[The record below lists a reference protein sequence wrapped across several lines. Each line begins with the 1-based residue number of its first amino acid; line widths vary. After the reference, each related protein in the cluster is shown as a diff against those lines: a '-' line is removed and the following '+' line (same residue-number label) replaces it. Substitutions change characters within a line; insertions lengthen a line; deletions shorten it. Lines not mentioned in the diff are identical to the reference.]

1 MIKSRK
7 LLSAVLAL
15 SLATS
20 ALVPTIAYAG
30 SGGGSSWGTVT
41 EGPVLNSTSNITI
54 QKLAF
59 TGDLPQIHNDGTKPE
74 KLGGEAYNPAKYG
87 EVKFKMVKL
96 DPAKVMA
103 SQKSPQ
109 EIANAVANGSEDF
122 GPTDVS
128 EVTVDAKGE
137 AKFNDVANGANEK
150 EGFYVIYESVHPA
163 TVVAAAVP
171 MFLQLPITNAAGN
184 GYLKDVF
191 LQAKNKVQSPE
202 ITFKKLMQEIGMD
215 AAAFKDVEFTLYS
228 GKPGQGTVVKNGEG
242 KDVVLKTA
250 EDGTFKLSDLM
261 VGDYYLVETKGPN
274 VDTLLAE
281 QGEAKDESLGHFMVS
296 KFAQNDTNNKY
307 AFTYTADGKLTT
319 PGKPAGGDLEWDKTF
334 SLVNYVKP
342 TIEKSLADTKQA
354 GVAKDEVI
362 GYKVALSVPEN
373 IGEYSK
379 FEYTD
384 VAAEGLTIDTESLV
398 LKDGEKTLVK
408 DTDYTITKNANGYTI
423 NFVVNGA
430 ISENVKA
437 ARHIAVAY
445 NAKVTAA
452 TTEMKKEYVNKV
464 TLTYKN
470 SDMTVKDRSRDSE
483 TKVTTYGIT
492 LTKKDGGRFG
502 LGDGSALPGAEFVLE
517 KDHKFLAVSAEGV
530 YSWVESIVDAK
541 IFTTDEKGQITVT
554 GLDDG
559 EYTFIERKAPT
570 GYMLPQN
577 PETKVTINSETNTI
591 EIANNRSPEMP
602 LTGSETLVCVGS
614 GATVLLGLAAI
625 VMKKKNREEAAR

>member
-7 LLSAVLAL
+7 LLSAILAL

-20 ALVPTIAYAG
+20 ALVPSIVYAG
-30 SGGGSSWGTVT
+30 SGGGGFSGT
-41 EGPVLNSTSNITI
+41 ELPEMLAGESNITI

-74 KLGGEAYNPAKYG
+74 KLGGDAYNPAKYG

-96 DPAKVMA
+96 DPAKVLA

-109 EIANAVANGSEDF
+109 EIANAVANNTEDF
-122 GPTDVS
+122 GSRDVS
-128 EVTVDAKGE
+128 EVAVDAKGE
-137 AKFNDVANGANEK
+137 AKFTGVANGKNAK

-171 MFLQLPITNAAGN
+171 MFLQLPITNATGKA
-184 GYLKDVF
+184 YLKDVF

-202 ITFKKLMQEIGMD
+202 ITFKKLMQEIGAD

-274 VDTLLAE
+274 VDTVLEE
-281 QGEAKDESLGHFMVS
+281 QGKAEDESLGHFMVS

-334 SLVNYVKP
+334 SLINHVKP
-342 TIEKSLADTKQA
+342 TIKKGIVNPHQS
-354 GVAKDEVI
+354 GVSKDEVI
-362 GYKVALSVPEN
+362 GYGVGIGVPEN

-384 VAAEGLTIDTESLV
+384 VAAKGLTIDTESLV
-398 LKDGEKTLVK
+398 IKDGEKALVK
-408 DTDYTITKNANGYTI
+408 NTDYTLTKNANGYTI

-430 ISENVKA
+430 ISDNVKA
-437 ARHIAVAY
+437 ARFLMASY
-445 NAKVTAA
+445 NAKITEQ
-452 TTEMKKEYVNKV
+452 TTDLKKEYVNKV

-483 TKVTTYGIT
+483 AKVTTYGIT

-517 KDHKFLAVSAEGV
+517 KNNKFLAISAEGV
-530 YSWVESIVDAK
+530 YSWVESIADAK
-541 IFTTDEKGQITVT
+541 VFTTNEQGQITVT

-577 PETKVTINSETNTI
+577 PETKVMINSETNTI